1 MMRRRTSVCV
11 LMTVAL
17 LLTPAAARAQL
28 SMGAFR
34 GLATGHIGTS
44 IGNDDAGE
52 ALSLGASV
60 AVLEDTG
67 WGAEFDFGYADS
79 GDEPGEGLEAQSY
92 MLNAIIVRPK
102 GRLRPFGV
110 AGAGVIH
117 ARTCVAACPGAT
129 TWTDFGLNGG
139 GGVQFLF
146 SDLFGLRGDV
156 RYFTALGD
164 HPDPARQNLSFWR
177 IAFGATF
184 VWAIAP

>member
-17 LLTPAAARAQL
+17 LLTPGAARAQMT
-28 SMGAFR
+28 MGAFR
-34 GLATGHIGTS
+34 GLATAHIGTS

-52 ALSLGASV
+52 ALSVGGSV
-60 AVLEDTG
+60 AVLEEGG

-79 GDEPGEGLEAQSY
+79 GDEPGEGLDAQSY
-92 MLNAIIVRPK
+92 MLNAMFVRPK

-117 ARTCVAACPGAT
+117 AQTCDAVCLAPT
-129 TWTDFGLNGG
+129 TWTDFGFNGG
-139 GGVQFLF
+139 GGAQFLF
-146 SDLFGLRGDV
+146 SDVFGLRGDV

-164 HPDPARQNLSFWR
+164 HPAPVPQNLSYWR
-177 IAFGATF
+177 ITVGATF
-184 VWAIAP
+184 LWAIAP